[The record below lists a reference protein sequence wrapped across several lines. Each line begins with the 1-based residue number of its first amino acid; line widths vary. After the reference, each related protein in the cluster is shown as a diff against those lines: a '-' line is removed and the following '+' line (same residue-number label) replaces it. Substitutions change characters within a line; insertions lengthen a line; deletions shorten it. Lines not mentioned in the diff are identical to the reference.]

1 LPGDASS
8 DVELCRE
15 VMLASVQR
23 DRVQSTVELAV
34 DAAAEPMA
42 DRLAARGGDGR
53 DAGEA
58 GESCFGADAAVV

>member
-1 LPGDASS
+1 
-8 DVELCRE
+8 
-15 VMLASVQR
+15 MLASVQR

-34 DAAAEPMA
+34 AAAAEPMA